1 VNDASLPAPT
11 LPGPKFGLLGRL
23 ALVVLALVLEGAFLK
38 QFVDFGS
45 AQWGQ
50 GLAATV
56 FQALHWSSR
65 FLLAF
70 AAAIAVFAAVRAERR
85 PERIAARPREQAVRP
100 LWLLINLMLIAAL
113 VPLAHSLS
121 QQGATLLPFALVA
134 ALAVLCA
141 AAATGAAFAAVTRPQ
156 VWLRAAG
163 SLGVDW
169 LYAGIVAIAG
179 LLAWQWTQSL
189 WKPTAALTFDLVRL
203 VLSPILPALQIDPSL
218 LVISSDRFAVQIE
231 DYCSGLEGVGFMLVF
246 GCTWLL
252 YFRKEY
258 IFPNA
263 LVLLPTGLL
272 LMFALN
278 VLRIA
283 TLFLIGNAGY
293 PAVAEQG
300 FHSQAGWMAFLAA
313 SCLVAFVS
321 RRIPWLSRTA
331 VRSPP
336 SGMIENPT
344 ASYLLPLLAILG
356 AGFVAR
362 AASSGFETLYPL
374 RLIAGAAALWLSR
387 RRWAALDWRVS
398 WRGPAVGLSVFFAWV
413 LAAHLVLPAA
423 AMPSALAALSPVA
436 RAAWIASRM
445 LATLVTVPIAEELA
459 YGGYLMRRLM
469 NRDFES
475 VPFQAIRWPV
485 VLVSAVVFGLAHGS
499 LWLPGIIAGVAY
511 GLLLARSGR
520 MGEAVAAHA
529 TSNLLIAA
537 LVLFGQQW
545 QLW

>member
-1 VNDASLPAPT
+1 VNDASLQLQK
-11 LPGPKFGLLGRL
+11 LPGPRFGLLGRL

-45 AQWGQ
+45 ALWGQ
-50 GLAATV
+50 GLAAKA
-56 FQALHWSSR
+56 FLAFHWASR
-65 FLLAF
+65 LLLAL
-70 AAAIAVFAAVRAERR
+70 AASIAVFAAVRAERWLE
-85 PERIAARPREQAVRP
+85 PIEARARDQAIRP
-100 LWLLINLMLIAAL
+100 LWVLVNLMLIAAL
-113 VPLAHSLS
+113 VPLSLS
-121 QQGATLLPFALVA
+121 LSRQGATLLPFALVA

-156 VWLRAAG
+156 IWLRAAS

-169 LYAGIVAIAG
+169 LYSGIVAIAG
-179 LLAWQWTQSL
+179 VVAWQWSQSW

-218 LVISSDRFAVQIE
+218 LVIGSDRFAVRIE

-263 LVLLPTGLL
+263 LVLLPSGLV

-283 TLFLIGNAGY
+283 TLFLIGNAGF

-313 SCLVAFVS
+313 ACLLAFVS

-331 VRSPP
+331 VRSLP

-356 AGFVAR
+356 AGIVAR
-362 AASSGFETLYPL
+362 ATSSGLETLYPL
-374 RLIAGAAALWLSR
+374 RLIAGAAALWLCRS
-387 RRWAALDWRVS
+387 RWAALNWHFS
-398 WRGPAVGLSVFFAWV
+398 WRGPAVGLLVFLFWI
-413 LAAHLVLPAA
+413 LAAHLILPSAA
-423 AMPSALAALSPVA
+423 VPSALAALSPVA
-436 RAAWIASRM
+436 RAAWITSRT
-445 LATLVTVPIAEELA
+445 LAVIVTVPLAEELA
-459 YGGYLMRRLM
+459 YRGYLMRRLM

-475 VPFQAIRWPV
+475 VPFQAIRWPA
-485 VLVSAVVFGLAHGS
+485 VLVSAVAFGLAHGS
-499 LWLPGIIAGVAY
+499 LWLPGVVAGVAY
-511 GLLLARSGR
+511 GVLLARSGR

-529 TSNLLIAA
+529 TSNVLIAA